1 MLILAVDTALE
12 ACAAG
17 VARPGQES
25 VIRSEIIGRGHA
37 ERIFGLIAEVL
48 AEAGLS
54 IGAIDRFAVTVG
66 PGSFTGIR
74 VGIAAVR
81 GFALAT
87 GKPATGFSTL
97 AVHAASA
104 RLIAGDRPV
113 MAALAAK
120 GGEVFAQM
128 FDSHRAALTEP
139 SVGAPASFVA
149 PALSVGAT
157 LAGSGADAIAAAA
170 ASGGLPIAHRASV
183 PDMRALLLLA
193 AEALDAG
200 MSPPRPLYIRPPD
213 AVPTAVREGAA
224 R

>member
-1 MLILAVDTALE
+1 MPILAVDTALE

-17 VARPGQES
+17 VARPGGET
-25 VIRSEIIGRGHA
+25 VVRSEIIGRGHA

-54 IGAIDRFAVTVG
+54 IAAIDRFAVTVG

-87 GKPATGFSTL
+87 GKPAIGFSTL

-104 RLIAGDRPV
+104 RLTNGDRPV
-113 MAALAAK
+113 MAALSAK
-120 GGEVFAQM
+120 GGEVFAQL
-128 FDSHRAALTEP
+128 FDGRGAPLTEP
-139 SVGAPASFVA
+139 SVGEPASFVA
-149 PALSVGAT
+149 AALSAGAT
-157 LAGSGADAIAAAA
+157 LAGSGADAIAAAVA
-170 ASGGLPIAHRASV
+170 GTGLPIAHRASA

-193 AEALDAG
+193 SEAANVG

-213 AVPTAVREGAA
+213 AVPTAIREGAA
-224 R
+224 P